1 MSNHTVRFNVTVY
14 MEDMTGSVIQ
24 SAQIADEQVESALLG
39 KESEYGLPGMFTVT
53 VTDYRSEPERVE
65 DDTYA

>member
-1 MSNHTVRFNVTVY
+1 
-14 MEDMTGSVIQ
+14 
-24 SAQIADEQVESALLG
+24 VESALLG